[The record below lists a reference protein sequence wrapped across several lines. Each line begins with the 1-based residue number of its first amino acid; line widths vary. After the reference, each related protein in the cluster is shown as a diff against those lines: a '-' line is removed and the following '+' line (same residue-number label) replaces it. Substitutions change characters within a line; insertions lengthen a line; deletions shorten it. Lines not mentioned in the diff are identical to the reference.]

1 MQFGHEF
8 SHFFCGDFG
17 GSSCGIAN
25 VVEWACVWV
34 EKEKNDLPE
43 IIVYLHL
50 VKEIVSLF

>member
-17 GSSCGIAN
+17 GSSCGSAN
-25 VVEWACVWV
+25 VVGWACVWV